1 MTCQGRSSSSAARV
15 SCSTTGFSTDDPKEL
30 CIGANRLRLQ
40 SDVWRHPRQPPRG
53 CPLMK
58 IRLSQ
63 SKCGSTV
70 DRALRLRDERFLDA
84 FHFRGAGGRLVI
96 VATQVKETVGDVE
109 TQLPVQRRTE
119 TASLTF
125 RGLGADEYFSV
136 LKRDDVGGT
145 AFVEK
150 PSMDRRHPPV

>member
-30 CIGANRLRLQ
+30 CIGANRLRPQ
-40 SDVWRHPRQPPRG
+40 SNAWRHPRQPSRG

-70 DRALRLRDERFLDA
+70 DRTLHLRDQCFLDA
-84 FHFRGAGGRLVI
+84 FHFRGARGRLVI
-96 VATQVKETVGDVE
+96 VAAQVKKTVGDVE
-109 TQLPVQRRTE
+109 TQLPVQ
-119 TASLTF
+119 
-125 RGLGADEYFSV
+125 
-136 LKRDDVGGT
+136 
-145 AFVEK
+145 
-150 PSMDRRHPPV
+150 